1 MKIIKRNGSEVD
13 FDLNKIVVAVTKANA
28 ACEKQEL
35 TASQIQEIAEYV
47 EFKTV
52 KANRALSVEESQ
64 DIVAGGGAG
73 AGRGGPLR
81 WPGAMCSTATP
92 AP

>member
-52 KANRALSVEESQ
+52 KANRALSVEEIQ
-64 DIVAGGGAG
+64 DIVEDQIMH
-73 AGRGGPLR
+73 RVPLR
-81 WPGAMCSTATP
+81 WPGAMCATATP